1 MFKYTVEDL
10 SELTGYS
17 VGTIQDLTCRGILPK
32 PARGVDPSNLKKGL
46 YSEHTLDLL
55 NHYRHLVAFGRSKE
69 WVNKRML
76 ERMVELC
83 Q

>member
-1 MFKYTVEDL
+1 MSSFTVEDL
-10 SELTGYS
+10 SLQSGYS
-17 VGTIQDLTCRGILPK
+17 VGSIQDMTCRGILPK
-32 PARGVDPSNLKKGL
+32 PIRGLDPSNLKKGF
-46 YSEHTLDLL
+46 YPSHTLELL
-55 NHYRHLVAFGRSKE
+55 SHYKHLVAFGRSKE

>member
-1 MFKYTVEDL
+1 MYTVEKL

-17 VGTIQDLTCRGILPK
+17 IGTIQDLTCRGIIPK
-32 PARGVDPSNLKKGL
+32 PMRGQDFNNLKKGL
-46 YSEHTLDLL
+46 YPEQTFLLLEH
-55 NHYRHLVAFGRSKE
+55 YKHLIAFGRSKE
-69 WVNKRML
+69 WVNQRML

>member
-1 MFKYTVEDL
+1 MSTYTVEAL

-17 VGTIQDLTCRGILPK
+17 VGTIQDMTCRGILPK
-32 PARGVDPSNLKKGL
+32 PVRGLDSSNMKKG
-46 YSEHTLDLL
+46 YYPSYALDLL
-55 NHYRHLVAFGRSKE
+55 AHYKHLMSLGRSKE
-69 WVNKRML
+69 WVTMRML